1 MTHPAPCKS
10 SRAGALRR
18 SVVASLIAPLALG
31 PVARPAFAN
40 GSGNTESP
48 IKHVIVIIGENRTFD
63 HVFATYQP
71 VDKHET
77 VLNLLSKGIVEAD
90 GTPGPNYNA
99 ALQYSA
105 TDYATWQLSP
115 PKTAYSVLPPALV
128 GGTATPYVC
137 EGLGIT
143 TGTSCVSPANIAAAK
158 TVENGLADEYYQY
171 LLTGGTGQTNGT
183 PDNRINYD
191 GHSAT
196 TLPPGPYQLTNP
208 TSYPYDAYA
217 ASPVHRFFQM
227 WQQENCDASAITP
240 ANGWGCSNA
249 LFTWVEAT
257 VGAGSNGKAPPAGGY
272 KGEGSTAMGF
282 FNVQQ
287 GDAPYLKYLAD
298 TYAMSDNYHQAV
310 SGGTGANHIML
321 GTGDAIWFS
330 DGQGHPQVPPN
341 NPVDPNNPGTPVA
354 GYTSALSEIENPNP
368 MPGTN
373 NFYTQDGYG
382 GGSGSP
388 TATAPNANYGGGS
401 YVGCA
406 DRNEPG
412 IGELRHYLDSLP
424 RPVEPRCKWGH
435 YYLVNNYNPGYFGD
449 GSNAYTDTNPNN
461 YVYTIPPSSVRTI
474 GDVLNEKGISW
485 AYYGDQFDRY
495 LADPYQISSL
505 DQYCNICN
513 WAQYST
519 SLMTGPTRSD
529 HLKDTSDLYSA
540 ITAGTLPA
548 VSYVKPSGFV
558 DGHPA
563 SSKLILFEGFVKKIV
578 DMVKANPQLWAQTAI
593 FVTFDEGGGYFDSGY
608 VQPVDFFGDGTRIP
622 MIVISPYSRG
632 GRISH
637 TYSDH
642 VSTLKFIERNWNL
655 SPITHRS
662 RDNLPNPVTKKDNP
676 YVPVNSPAIG
686 DLFDLFAFDQK
697 YW

>member
-1 MTHPAPCKS
+1 MVKVS
-10 SRAGALRR
+10 DKVRAQPLRR
-18 SVVASLIAPLALG
+18 AVCQAIIGAMIAQPVLVAQPALAW
-31 PVARPAFAN
+31 
-40 GSGNTESP
+40 SGDQTASP

-63 HVFATYQP
+63 HVFATYEP
-71 VDKHET
+71 VNKQEK
-77 VLNLLSKGIVEAD
+77 VLNLLSKGIVKRD
-90 GTPGPNYNA
+90 GTPGPNYGA

-105 TDYATWQLSP
+105 TDETTWQLSP
-115 PKTAYSVLPPALV
+115 PKTPYGVLPPALV

-143 TGTSCVSPANIAAAK
+143 TGISCVTPANIAAAK
-158 TVENGLADEYYQY
+158 TVENGLADDYYPY

-183 PDNRINYD
+183 PDDRIQYD
-191 GHSAT
+191 GQSAT
-196 TLPPGPYQLTNP
+196 TLPPGPYQLTNAK
-208 TSYPYDAYA
+208 TYPYDAYA

-227 WQQENCDASAITP
+227 WQQENCDAAAVTQQ
-240 ANGWGCSNA
+240 NGWGCSGG
-249 LFTWVEAT
+249 LFAWVEAT

-272 KGEGSTAMGF
+272 PGEGSTALGF

-298 TYAMSDNYHQAV
+298 TYSMSDNYHQAV
-310 SGGTGANHIML
+310 MGGTGANHIML

-330 DGQGHPQVPPN
+330 DGEGNPLVPPN
-341 NPVDPNNPGTPVA
+341 NSVNPNTPGTPVA
-354 GYTSALSEIENPNP
+354 GYASALSEIENPNP

-406 DRNEPG
+406 DPRQPG
-412 IGELRHYLDSLP
+412 VADLRDYLDSLP
-424 RPVEPRCKWGH
+424 RSVDPNCHWGH

-449 GSNAYTDTNPNN
+449 GSNAYTNTNPNN
-461 YVYTIPPSSVRTI
+461 YVFTIPPSSVRNI
-474 GDVLNEKGISW
+474 GDELNEKGITW

-495 LADPYQISSL
+495 LNDPYQVSSV

-519 SLMTGPTRSD
+519 SIMTSSTRSD
-529 HLKDTSDLYSA
+529 HLKDTADLYAA
-540 ITAGTLPA
+540 ITSGTLPA

-578 DMVKANPQLWAQTAI
+578 DMVKANPKLWAETAI
-593 FVTFDEGGGYFDSGY
+593 FITFDEGGGYYDSGY
-608 VQPVDFFGDGTRIP
+608 VQPLDFFGDGTRIP
-622 MIVISPYSRG
+622 MIAVSPFSRG
-632 GRISH
+632 GHISH
-637 TYSDH
+637 TYTDH
-642 VSTLKFIERNWNL
+642 VSTLKFIERNWGL
-655 SPITHRS
+655 SPITKRS
-662 RDNLPNPVTKKDNP
+662 RDNLPNPVTKDSP
-676 YVPVNSPAIG
+676 YVPANSPAIG
-686 DLFDLFAFDQK
+686 DLFDLFDFSGHQK
-697 YW
+697 